1 MGQKMTGIS
10 EFVAAIPAK
19 TFAVAAAL
27 GLGGAAAD
35 ASTRAPLLSELV
47 LFHLAGHAVTLPIF
61 AMLLGVVTGALALL
75 KTVASLVWRLGESA
89 ARRIRR

>member
-1 MGQKMTGIS
+1 MGQKLSNMH
-10 EFVAAIPAK
+10 EFIAALPAK
-19 TFAVAAAL
+19 TLAAISAVS
-27 GLGGAAAD
+27 LGGAAAD
-35 ASTRAPLLSELV
+35 ATTKAPLLSELV

-75 KTVASLVWRLGESA
+75 KTVASIVWRIGGHA

>member
-1 MGQKMTGIS
+1 MGQRMHGLPDFIS
-10 EFVAAIPAK
+10 AIPAK

-47 LFHLAGHAVTLPIF
+47 LFHLSGHGVTMPIF
-61 AMLLGVVTGALALL
+61 AMLLGVITGLLALA
-75 KTVASLVWRLGESA
+75 KTVLSVAWRIGGHA
-89 ARRIRR
+89 VRRIRR